1 MKEVKKVWSAKEEL
15 EARLERYDEA
25 KKANI
30 KILAETKNYI
40 AIIAKGECINISII
54 KGRTEND
61 FLPDIY
67 IEQDYKGFCKK
78 AQINWAAYG
87 SQDLIHTQEFINN
100 LQEAIQ
106 IVEKIDNKD
115 FSNIFNN

>member
-1 MKEVKKVWSAKEEL
+1 MEGIKKAWSAKEEL
-15 EARLERYDEA
+15 EARLTKYDERE
-25 KKANI
+25 KANI

-54 KGRTEND
+54 KGKTEND

-78 AQINWAAYG
+78 AQINWSAYG
-87 SQDLIHTQEFINN
+87 SQDLISTQEFMDN
-100 LQEAIQ
+100 LQEAITIAQ
-106 IVEKIDNKD
+106 KIDNKD
-115 FSNIFNN
+115 FSNMF